1 MEDTKNKITFFK
13 RLKIAIFN
21 LEDFGMFLGERLSVA
36 FKYFFMLI
44 LLITIITLSVETFDF
59 SKRINKVYDYVQNEL
74 PDFEYK
80 DGNVKFT
87 NNVEAYDRDYKF
99 RLFINTDE
107 KVDDNI
113 INGYKS
119 KIYDNGY
126 GVIALK
132 DKVICISSDI
142 EAELTYSQLL
152 EEYDFGISNKNDLIE
167 NMNEIGKGEIII
179 LYFIA
184 GFILLFITNTIIIL
198 SDVCLVAVFG
208 WIASR
213 LCGIA
218 FKIAPMIIL
227 AIYSLTLSIVL
238 KTIYTCE
245 LTLAGYV
252 VQYFDIIYLLIAYVY
267 MIAALFMIKYD
278 IMKETQEIQQ
288 IIEIHKKIHQQL
300 DEDDDDDYDEEKK
313 PEDKENKEDKKE
325 NDNKEEPEVKKNKEE
340 PSGSEI

>member
-1 MEDTKNKITFFK
+1 MTLKHEEWYYEKED
-13 RLKIAIFN
+13 
-21 LEDFGMFLGERLSVA
+21 V
-36 FKYFFMLI
+36 
-44 LLITIITLSVETFDF
+44 
-59 SKRINKVYDYVQNEL
+59 
-74 PDFEYK
+74 
-80 DGNVKFT
+80 
-87 NNVEAYDRDYKF
+87 
-99 RLFINTDE
+99 
-107 KVDDNI
+107 
-113 INGYKS
+113 
-119 KIYDNGY
+119 
-126 GVIALK
+126 
-132 DKVICISSDI
+132 
-142 EAELTYSQLL
+142 
-152 EEYDFGISNKNDLIE
+152 YDFGISNKNDLIE

-313 PEDKENKEDKKE
+313 PKDEKNNNDEKKPNEEN
-325 NDNKEEPEVKKNKEE
+325 NDDNELN
-340 PSGSEI
+340 GSEI